1 MTNPIFKLLILIKRR
16 PGTSIQAFREYYENH
31 HSKLGGDIGVTVGMI
46 HYARRYLEP
55 LNGGELEYDVLTE
68 CWFKDRDKF
77 EMIAAALSRGE
88 VSPEVAAD
96 EARFMDRTKTRFL
109 KVVEY
114 ESKM

>member
-1 MTNPIFKLLILIKRR
+1 MTTPIFKLLILIKRR
-16 PGTSIQAFREYYENH
+16 PGMTTQEFRDYYENK

-46 HYARRYLEP
+46 HYVRRYLEP

-77 EMIAAALSRGE
+77 EMVAGAVAKGQ
-88 VSPEVAAD
+88 VAAEVVAD
-96 EARFMDRTKTRFL
+96 EMRFMDRTKTRFL